1 MKKIYSIFLV
11 AIIFGLFSSEMKAQ
25 EKGAGDRVGGIRIG
39 YHSSQFASDGEFYG
53 DPMQSFY
60 VGLFRD
66 TKIIPLLHF
75 GSGLEYYKNGVKID
89 DSNKRELHYLTLP
102 LDLKLK
108 LGPVFALGGFSP
120 SFKVAERLTI
130 AGTTAKPTEAQK
142 AEWFDIP
149 FFLGAGVKIWF
160 VSIEAR
166 YHWGIMEVTDGYK
179 SQSFQLG
186 AAISF

>member
-1 MKKIYSIFLV
+1 MKNIYSVLAAAV
-11 AIIFGLFSSEMKAQ
+11 IIGLFTSEIKAQ
-25 EKGAGDRVGGIRIG
+25 EKGGGNRIGGIRAG
-39 YHSSQFASDGEFYG
+39 YHSSQFFEDGNSYG

-60 VGLFRD
+60 VGLFKD
-66 TKIIPLLHF
+66 TKIIPLLDF

-89 DSNKRELHYLTLP
+89 DANKRELHYLSVP

-108 LGPVFALGGFSP
+108 IGPVYALGGFSP
-120 SFKVAERLTI
+120 SIKVAERITI
-130 AGTTAKPTEAQK
+130 DGSTEKPTDAQK

-149 FFLGAGVKIWF
+149 FFLGAGVKILF
-160 VSIEAR
+160 ISIEAR

-186 AAISF
+186 AGFNF